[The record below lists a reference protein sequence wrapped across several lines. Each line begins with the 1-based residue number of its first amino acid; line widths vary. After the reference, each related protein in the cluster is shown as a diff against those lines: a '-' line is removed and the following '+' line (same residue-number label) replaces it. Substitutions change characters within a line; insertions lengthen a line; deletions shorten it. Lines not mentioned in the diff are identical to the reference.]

1 MKPSRTAARWR
12 LPALL
17 ALLLPIVAGCGNV
30 PARPSLKDSTP
41 LAGCSERTAGL
52 PLPPPPETELPAEI
66 PPGVA
71 VDWQAAY
78 RSLYGIAEGLDLDWS
93 EAYIGAARAYTSEV
107 RLRANTADCLDA
119 HRAPP
124 PGFWQRL
131 FGSR

>member
-1 MKPSRTAARWR
+1 MKPSMTASRW
-12 LPALL
+12 LQLALL
-17 ALLLPIVAGCGNV
+17 GPLLPIVSGCASAPGKH
-30 PARPSLKDSTP
+30 SLKDSAP
-41 LAGCSERTAGL
+41 PAGCSERTAGL
-52 PLPPPPETELPAEI
+52 PLPPPPANELPAEI

-93 EAYIGAARAYTSEV
+93 EAYTGAARAYTSEV
-107 RLRANTADCLDA
+107 RLRTNTADCLDA

-131 FGSR
+131 FGKK